1 MSKKKFLV
9 IVDPWLVPS
18 PEMAKEFPMLASDSN
33 IQCQLIYNQLS
44 RLKLLFDDIIVDDS
58 GYPSHPL
65 FDELPRVRLSWSNE
79 GLLESEQY
87 LQDKQDW
94 DMWLCGFH
102 YGRCIHGKIIDVIK
116 EHGWDYS
123 RFHIIQNLSWFFPR
137 DLPYYDWYPKLKEEL
152 PWNCDIEIIQN
163 IKEYHWNYVEKLIEL

>member
-1 MSKKKFLV
+1 MSTRDKKRFLA
-9 IVDPWLVPS
+9 IVDPWQ
-18 PEMAKEFPMLASDSN
+18 ECDRTDAKDFPHFESDST
-33 IQCQLIYNQLS
+33 IQCQLIHNQLS
-44 RLKLLFDDIIVDDS
+44 RLRPLFDDVIVIDS
-58 GYPSHPL
+58 YREINPIFNKLPSVGSVL
-65 FDELPRVRLSWSNE
+65 NEYLDERPE
-79 GLLESEQY
+79 
-87 LQDKQDW
+87 W